1 MDSISQESHSKD
13 IVALAIKVLYLRNT
27 SQIDE
32 LMRHSS
38 IAIQQ
43 RWEFLGPTVDKS
55 QPVQST
61 LFQQIDRALQWQTDE
76 TGEYIR
82 NEHFMPEL
90 TEEQK
95 ELLCVENIAYEYT
108 DHLNLHAY
116 VPFAQQQEQTMVV
129 DLVWDED
136 SVKWGYFNTKVI
148 EATLDGMKA
157 GGGILSMATTISGA
171 REALVTLNNKADD
184 GECSDDEYWSQF
196 EKPEQPVFQEEGDK
210 LAKDK
215 EAAASGDDSD
225 DYWDKYGDD
234 SEDDE
239 ADQEKAEKDNTNVET
254 AELPAI
260 QKLQIVEDK
269 DLVVR
274 SIRLSLAAAALS
286 AQAAGISEVEFL
298 EMAHSSFT
306 SNK

>member
-1 MDSISQESHSKD
+1 MDSISQESHSKY

-32 LMRHSS
+32 LMWHSS

-55 QPVQST
+55 QPVQSM

-95 ELLCVENIAYEYT
+95 ELLHVENVVYKYT

-116 VPFAQQQEQTMVV
+116 VPFAQQEEQTMVV

-136 SVKWGYFNTKVI
+136 SVEWGYFNTKVI
-148 EATLDGMKA
+148 KATLDEMKA
-157 GGGILSMATTISGA
+157 GDVIPSMATTISGA
-171 REALVTLNNKADD
+171 REALIWLNNKADD

-196 EKPEQPVFQEEGDK
+196 EKPEQPVFQEKENTI
-210 LAKDK
+210 AKDK
-215 EAAASGDDSD
+215 DAAASGNDSD

-239 ADQEKAEKDNTNVET
+239 ADQKEAEKDSTNVET

-274 SIRLSLAAAALS
+274 SIRFSLAAAALS
-286 AQAAGISEVEFL
+286 AQAAGFSEVEFL
-298 EMAHSSFT
+298 EMAHLSFT